1 LIVEDSPE
9 TAQLL
14 ADVVAAEG
22 FEPVVAGTA
31 AAGEAAFKRSKPEA
45 VLLDWVLPD
54 RPGLDVCRELRALDP
69 LVPIIFVSGRDEE
82 ATVTRGLDA
91 GADDFV
97 FKPIRQVELI
107 ARLDAHLRKSAAA
120 AAPAAHAQEPA
131 LTFGDIEID
140 TSARVVRVAG
150 EDIRM
155 GPLEFKVL
163 EYLARNSGVAVS
175 RDQIMTEVYGYD
187 ADISDERVDLIVR
200 RLRQKIGEGPGRAGR
215 LVAVAGYG
223 YRLERDPAS

>member
-1 LIVEDSPE
+1 MIVEDNAE
-9 TAQLL
+9 TAQFL
-14 ADVVAAEG
+14 ADVIAAEG
-22 FEPVVAGTA
+22 FEPVVASTA
-31 AAGEAAFKRSKPEA
+31 AAGEAAFKQAKPQA

-54 RPGLDVCRELRALDP
+54 RPGLDVCRELRAEDELI
-69 LVPIIFVSGRDEE
+69 PIIFVSGRDEE

-97 FKPIRQVELI
+97 FKPVRHVELI

-120 AAPAAHAQEPA
+120 AAPPAHAQEA
-131 LTFGDIEID
+131 SLKFGDIEID
-140 TSARVVRVAG
+140 TAARVVRVAG
-150 EDIRM
+150 NDIRM
-155 GPLEFKVL
+155 GPLEFNVL
-163 EYLARNSGVAVS
+163 EYLARNSGLAVS

-200 RLRQKIGEGPGRAGR
+200 RLRQKIGEGRDRAGR

>member
-1 LIVEDSPE
+1 
-9 TAQLL
+9 
-14 ADVVAAEG
+14 
-22 FEPVVAGTA
+22 
-31 AAGEAAFKRSKPEA
+31 
-45 VLLDWVLPD
+45 
-54 RPGLDVCRELRALDP
+54 LRAVDA

-82 ATVTRGLDA
+82 ATVSRGLDA

-97 FKPIRQVELI
+97 FKPVRNVELI

-120 AAPAAHAQEPA
+120 AARPVHALEPA
-131 LTFGDIEID
+131 LTFGEIEID
-140 TSARVVRVAG
+140 TGARVVRVAG
-150 EDIRM
+150 QDVRL

-163 EYLARNSGVAVS
+163 EYLARNGGVAVS
-175 RDQIMTEVYGYD
+175 RDQVMTEVYGYD

-200 RLRQKIGEGPGRAGR
+200 RLRQKIGDGPGRAGR